1 MDRQQRPLGPADQA
15 SAVPFRFSQ
24 DFTPLC
30 PRLKVQVLHEDH
42 LSHSA
47 GCEPYQYQPYQ

>member
-30 PRLKVQVLHEDH
+30 PRFKVQVLHEDH